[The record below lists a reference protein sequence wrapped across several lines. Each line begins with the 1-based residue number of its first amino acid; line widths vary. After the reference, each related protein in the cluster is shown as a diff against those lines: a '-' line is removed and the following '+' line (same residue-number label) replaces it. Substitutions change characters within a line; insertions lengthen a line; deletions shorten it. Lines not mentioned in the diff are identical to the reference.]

1 MKILFILFT
10 CGMLAACATSDDSA
24 GVPDYALMI
33 DSSGYRV
40 RCTAPGVREIYVRH
54 DARDTFFHPDGSEK
68 TQEEFCAE
76 SAYGS
81 RVR

>member
-1 MKILFILFT
+1 MKIFSVLLS
-10 CGMLAACATSDDSA
+10 GGLLAACATSGNST
-24 GVPDYALMI
+24 GVPDYVMMI

-68 TQEEFCAE
+68 THEEFCEE

>member
-1 MKILFILFT
+1 MKNLLVFSACVL
-10 CGMLAACATSDDSA
+10 MAACSSSD
-24 GVPDYALMI
+24 GGTRVPEYALMI
-33 DSSGYRV
+33 DSTGYRV

-68 TQEEFCAE
+68 THEEFCAQ

-81 RVR
+81 RAR